1 MHFVGLDLAWG
12 ERKQTGVAVVGADGR
27 LLHVGVAQDNAG
39 IEDAITPFTED
50 DCLVAIDAPLIVR
63 NEIGFRPCETAY
75 NRDFHKFDAGAY
87 PANTANPA
95 FNPPR
100 AEVLATLLG
109 LDMDPTT
116 TRRRRAIEVYPHPAT
131 VVLFNLQ
138 KTLKYK
144 RGDFA
149 ERQRELLKL
158 MTLIEG
164 LDKATP
170 RLRVNHN
177 VTWVELRKRVQ
188 AATRPSQLDRDEDPV
203 DAVICAY
210 VALYWYHRPEDVTV
224 YGDYQ
229 TGYIV
234 TPTLPVG
241 TVPDRKGSRSSLE
254 NRLIRAM
261 ELLEDVQRE
270 LVAIREALR

>member
-1 MHFVGLDLAWG
+1 
-12 ERKQTGVAVVGADGR
+12 
-27 LLHVGVAQDNAG
+27 
-39 IEDAITPFTED
+39 
-50 DCLVAIDAPLIVR
+50 
-63 NEIGFRPCETAY
+63 
-75 NRDFHKFDAGAY
+75 
-87 PANTANPA
+87 
-95 FNPPR
+95 
-100 AEVLATLLG
+100 
-109 LDMDPTT
+109 
-116 TRRRRAIEVYPHPAT
+116 
-131 VVLFNLQ
+131 
-138 KTLKYK
+138 LKYK
-144 RGDFA
+144 RGVFED
-149 ERQRELLKL
+149 RQRELLRL
-158 MTLIEG
+158 MTMIEG

-177 VTWVELRKRVQ
+177 VAWVELRKRVE

-210 VALYWYHRPEDVTV
+210 VALYWYHRPEDVTI
-224 YGDYQ
+224 YGDFE

-241 TVPDRKGSRSSLE
+241 TVPDRRGSRSSLE